1 MTQDYLD
8 PHGRQSTASNN
19 TTDIY
24 SADWL
29 LPSQFAVRNNSI
41 PCVHLSTSMP
51 GTLHSETSLA
61 LPWPVPDAGKP
72 TARCLFAPDLTHPVL
87 YLVKSRVRAYVHN
100 TSADRTGR
108 FFPKRDYVVPMK
120 QDPTTEDEF

>member
-41 PCVHLSTSMP
+41 PCVQFYPPNRPNSRP
-51 GTLHSETSLA
+51 ETLHSETSQA

-72 TARCLFAPDLTHPVL
+72 AARCLFAPDLTHPVL
-87 YLVKSRVRAYVHN
+87 YLVKSRVRAYVC
-100 TSADRTGR
+100 T
-108 FFPKRDYVVPMK
+108 
-120 QDPTTEDEF
+120 